1 MPPKQIKKQIETTF
15 ISTDIHTES
24 IDSIK
29 QEWLKIVKDLAM
41 ANDNVI
47 ILEKKRDELV
57 AKLWEY
63 MNKNPSEPIIESVK
77 PTKPNVTKE
86 DDSSDTPK
94 TIKSKV
100 NEEPVDTPKTT
111 KNKVKEE
118 PAETPKTTNSKVKE
132 EPVET
137 PKTTKAKAVKEA
149 EPKPST
155 KSKVVAKT
163 SKVVAPVDIIDS
175 DDEDIPA
182 VVEKKPVKPVAKTD
196 NKLPVK
202 GKITAPTKGTP
213 KPKITDNSEDEAKPA
228 ALQDSSSETDLDRL
242 SSVSSE
248 SEGSGGEDD

>member
-1 MPPKQIKKQIETTF
+1 MPPKQIKKQIETTN
-15 ISTDIHTES
+15 ITTDTPAES

-57 AKLWEY
+57 AKLWEH

-77 PTKPNVTKE
+77 PTKQNVTKE
-86 DDSSDTPK
+86 DNSSDTPK
-94 TIKSKV
+94 TTKSKAK
-100 NEEPVDTPKTT
+100 EEVVETPKTT
-111 KNKVKEE
+111 KSKAKEE
-118 PAETPKTTNSKVKE
+118 
-132 EPVET
+132 VET
-137 PKTTKAKAVKEA
+137 PKTTKAKAVKEP
-149 EPKPST
+149 EPKPAA
-155 KSKVVAKT
+155 KSKVVTKT
-163 SKVVAPVDIIDS
+163 SKVVAPVES

-182 VVEKKPVKPVAKTD
+182 VVEKKPVKSTAKTD

-213 KPKITDNSEDEAKPA
+213 KPKITDNSEDEVKPA
-228 ALQDSSSETDLDRL
+228 ALQDSSSETDLDSL